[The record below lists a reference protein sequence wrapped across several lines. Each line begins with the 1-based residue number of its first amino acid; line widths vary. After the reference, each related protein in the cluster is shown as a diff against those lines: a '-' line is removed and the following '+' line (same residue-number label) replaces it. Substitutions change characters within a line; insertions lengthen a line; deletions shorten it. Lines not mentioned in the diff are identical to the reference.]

1 MSRGKTTCKVLKE
14 VRRKIADANGIPLPE
29 RECTH
34 TGDCAGTCPYCE
46 SEVRYLERELSK
58 RRALGKAVAVAGI
71 ALSAVTMVGCAT
83 SEPVSKTT
91 LKNSKTPEEEIPWD
105 DDTMGE
111 IVIER
116 KRHSKEK
123 TSGRK
128 ETERMQRCDTFPMPG
143 IVLQSD
149 SSSIDAG
156 IESRDSIDEPPIMGL
171 ALPFINSNLYWQF
184 PSSQGTLKSYL
195 RKQLRKDSELRRWLR
210 KKTNEQLRDESK
222 EDIFTVEFDPS
233 GKVFWM
239 KMNFD
244 TYSDKDQLEF
254 EKLFQI
260 FLDMPPW
267 EPYYKVEHHK
277 YYVRQQI
284 PVKEL
289 R

>member
-14 VRRKIADANGIPLPE
+14 VRRKIADANGIPLQE

-58 RRALGKAVAVAGI
+58 RKSLGKAVAVAGI
-71 ALSAVTMVGCAT
+71 AVAAVMPAMAQ
-83 SEPVSKTT
+83 
-91 LKNSKTPEEEIPWD
+91 TPENANSATGPVKTAEQNS
-105 DDTMGE
+105 MGNE
-111 IVIER
+111 VQP
-116 KRHSKEK
+116 K
-123 TSGRK
+123 T
-128 ETERMQRCDTFPMPG
+128 CDTFPMPG
-143 IVLQSD
+143 IVPQSD

-284 PVKEL
+284 PVKAL